1 LEDEQHSENPWISNC
16 YTKWPTGFA
25 YWRDDMLNT
34 DYLTSK
40 FRVCRTIFL
49 SLNKMVST
57 VYQCDIDIKSI
68 KVVPVIKSG

>member
-1 LEDEQHSENPWISNC
+1 MNSIQKIH
-16 YTKWPTGFA
+16 GFLIA
-25 YWRDDMLNT
+25 IPNGQQALLIGVMT
-34 DYLTSK
+34 CSTP
-40 FRVCRTIFL
+40 CRTIFL